1 VKTGVIGLGA
11 MGAGMALNLHRH
23 GYLHRLYNR
32 TAFRA
37 EGLAAKTGVARAMSM
52 EELAADCELILISVS
67 ADQDVIEVVERIA
80 PSVTTDAIVVDTST
94 VSSETARKAA
104 AILARTKVDFLDAP
118 VSGGVEGAAAGSL
131 AMMVGGD
138 ESVLARARD
147 TLTAVASRIEHIGP
161 TGGGQACKAV
171 NQIMVAGINQ
181 AVTDALAFGAS
192 LGLNMDK
199 VIEVI
204 ARGAAANWFLDHRG
218 KTMLAGD
225 YEKGFKVK
233 LHHKDLLICAEM
245 ARNVNLPLPI
255 IEATLRQYRRLMTEG
270 QGEKDIS
277 ALYRLKK
284 TQE

>member
-1 VKTGVIGLGA
+1 MRTGVIGLGA
-11 MGAGMALNLHRH
+11 MGSCMALNLHRH
-23 GYLHRLYNR
+23 GHLHRLYNR
-32 TAFRA
+32 TKSRM
-37 EGLAAKTGVARAMSM
+37 EGLAAETGVTRAGSM

-67 ADQDVIEVVERIA
+67 ADQDVIDVVERIA
-80 PSVTTDAIVVDTST
+80 PSVPAGAIVVDTST
-94 VSSETARKAA
+94 VSSNTACQAA
-104 AILARTKVDFLDAP
+104 AILARSKADFLDAP
-118 VSGGVEGAAAGSL
+118 VSGGVEGAAAGTL

-147 TLTAVASRIEHIGP
+147 TLTAVASRIELIGP
-161 TGGGQACKAV
+161 IGCGQACKAV

-181 AVTDALAFGAS
+181 AVTDALAFGER
-192 LGLNMDK
+192 LGLYMDT
-199 VIEVI
+199 VTDVI

-245 ARNVNLPLPI
+245 ARNVNLTLPI
-255 IEATLRQYRRLMTEG
+255 IEATLRQYQRLMAEG
-270 QGEKDIS
+270 HGEEDIS

-284 TQE
+284 RQE